1 MLLRVRDLES
11 GYGRIQ
17 VLHGV
22 SIEVADGEVVS
33 MLGTNGAGKTTTLRA
48 ISGVIPAWRGTI
60 EFGGRLLGRLAPES
74 RARLGLGH
82 VPEGRGVL
90 ATLTVEE
97 NLGIAAG
104 LRPDGKQG
112 YRKDRSRL
120 LDIFSPLQGKLNMPA
135 GSLSGGQQQ
144 MLALARALV
153 ARPRL
158 LMVDEM
164 SFGLAPVIVDQ
175 LFQLVRDFRAEAGT
189 TFLLV
194 EQNAGVLEVSDRT
207 YVITGGRTVLESKSK
222 ELAGSDRLVR
232 SYLGHSDDRAVSP
245 DHATGGTI

>member
-17 VLHGV
+17 VLYGV
-22 SIEVADGEVVS
+22 TIEVGEGEVVS
-33 MLGTNGAGKTTTLRA
+33 VLGANGVGKTTALRA
-48 ISGVIPAWRGTI
+48 ISGVIPTWRGAV
-60 EFGGRLLGRLAPES
+60 EFDGHLLGSLPPER

-90 ATLTVEE
+90 ATLSVEE
-97 NLGIAAG
+97 NLGLAAG
-104 LRPDGKQG
+104 LRRDGMQG
-112 YRKDRSRL
+112 YRRDRARL
-120 LDIFSPLQGKLNMPA
+120 LDLFSPLQGKLRMAA

-153 ARPRL
+153 AQPRL

-175 LFQLVRDFRAEAGT
+175 LFKLVQDLRAEAGT

-194 EQNAGVLEVSDRT
+194 EQNAGVLAVSDRS
-207 YVITGGRTVLESKSK
+207 YVIRGGRTVLESKSD
-222 ELAGSDRLVR
+222 ELVGSDRLVR
-232 SYLGHSDDRAVSP
+232 SYLGHPGDRAPSP
-245 DHATGGTI
+245 TQLTGGTP